1 MKPRF
6 ECHLI
11 SWLFLT
17 PRKHTP
23 VSLIV
28 FTKRPEMDCEF
39 GTHSHEL
46 ERCLPRV
53 ITVKV
58 SVVLEMP
65 HFKDDTTS
73 SERRI
78 IPLILQSHFAG
89 SPTASEKSQMET
101 AKLVTPHHE
110 DDNLFEDGRFSRSEL
125 LEQLERIVR
134 SKHFRNSKRYPTFL
148 RFVVE
153 QTLAG
158 KTETL
163 KERTLGVDVFAR
175 PNHYDT
181 NDDPIVRVTAGEIR
195 KRIAQY
201 YQEPGHEEELRID
214 LPLGSYVPH
223 FLPAAHARQIAEHDH
238 LKIRSEILVA
248 TAPVLN
254 REMVGPEAVALA
266 AKQSVGLGRWKRT
279 FLFGLLFLLIT
290 AATLAGVLLRNHLT
304 DQGINYFW
312 RPIIASG
319 TPAIIVIGVHSLDER
334 GQDDPTKIQAS
345 SIRDGQENMLAAMVR
360 SDMIPVSDI
369 VSYSEITDLLT
380 RRTHVY
386 RTKGS
391 ADTTFEDLRQGPVIL
406 IGGLDN
412 IWTKRLVAPL
422 RFGFFASTQLESE
435 IRDSKDSSHVW
446 KFDNMQLV
454 SGDSRDYA
462 IVASYFD
469 STIGQHVLVVAGIGK
484 AGTQAAAEFVTSDQD
499 LKSWLTEEKV
509 PRGKNVELV
518 LSTEILDG
526 QPGPPHVVASSIW

>member
-1 MKPRF
+1 
-6 ECHLI
+6 
-11 SWLFLT
+11 
-17 PRKHTP
+17 
-23 VSLIV
+23 
-28 FTKRPEMDCEF
+28 
-39 GTHSHEL
+39 
-46 ERCLPRV
+46 
-53 ITVKV
+53 
-58 SVVLEMP
+58 
-65 HFKDDTTS
+65 
-73 SERRI
+73 
-78 IPLILQSHFAG
+78 
-89 SPTASEKSQMET
+89 MET
-101 AKLVTPHHE
+101 AKVITPHHE
-110 DDNLFEDGRFSRSEL
+110 DKNLFEDGRFSRSDL

-158 KTETL
+158 KTEAL

-181 NDDPIVRVTAGEIR
+181 NEDPIVRVTAGEIR

-201 YQEPGHEEELRID
+201 YQEPGHDEELRID

-223 FLPAAHARQIAEHDH
+223 FLPAAHVIPIAEHDH
-238 LKIRSEILVA
+238 VRDQSYTSIA
-248 TAPVLN
+248 TAPALEH
-254 REMVGPEAVALA
+254 EMVGPKAKTWAD
-266 AKQSVGLGRWKRT
+266 KQSVAGIGRWRKT
-279 FLFGLLFLLIT
+279 FFPGLFLLLV
-290 AATLAGVLLRNHLT
+290 AAVTLAGGVLLRNRLR
-304 DQGINYFW
+304 DQGIRYFW

-319 TPAIIVIGVHSLDER
+319 APALIVIGVHSLDER
-334 GQDDPTKIQAS
+334 GQDEPTKIHAS
-345 SIRDGQENMLAAMVR
+345 SMRDGQENMLTSMVR
-360 SDMIPVSDI
+360 SDMVPVSDI

-380 RRTHVY
+380 RRSHVY

-422 RFGFFASTQLESE
+422 RFSFFASTQLESE

-469 STIGQHVLVVAGIGK
+469 STIGQHVLVAAGIGK

-499 LKSWLTEEKV
+499 LKSWLTQEKV
-509 PRGKNVELV
+509 PQGKNVELV

>member
-1 MKPRF
+1 
-6 ECHLI
+6 
-11 SWLFLT
+11 
-17 PRKHTP
+17 
-23 VSLIV
+23 
-28 FTKRPEMDCEF
+28 
-39 GTHSHEL
+39 
-46 ERCLPRV
+46 
-53 ITVKV
+53 
-58 SVVLEMP
+58 
-65 HFKDDTTS
+65 
-73 SERRI
+73 
-78 IPLILQSHFAG
+78 
-89 SPTASEKSQMET
+89 MET
-101 AKLVTPHHE
+101 AKVVTPHHE
-110 DDNLFEDGRFSRSEL
+110 DKSLFEDGRFSRSEL

-158 KTETL
+158 KTEAL

-175 PNHYDT
+175 PSHYDT
-181 NDDPIVRVTAGEIR
+181 NEDPIVRVTAGEIR

-201 YQEPGHEEELRID
+201 YQEAGHEEELRID

-223 FLPAAHARQIAEHDH
+223 FLPAAHVIPIAEHDH
-238 LKIRSEILVA
+238 LRDQSDALIA
-248 TAPVLN
+248 TTSAL
-254 REMVGPEAVALA
+254 EHDMVGPEATALA
-266 AKQSVGLGRWKRT
+266 ARQSVAGVGRWKRT
-279 FLFGLLFLLIT
+279 FRFGLLLLLV
-290 AATLAGVLLRNHLT
+290 AAAAMAGILLRNRLR
-304 DQGINYFW
+304 DRGIDYFW
-312 RPIIASG
+312 QPTIASG
-319 TPAIIVIGVHSLDER
+319 APALIVIGVHSLNER
-334 GQDDPTKIQAS
+334 GQDEPTNAHAS
-345 SIRDGQENMLAAMVR
+345 SMRDGPENMFAAMVR
-360 SDMIPVSDI
+360 SDMVPVSDI

-391 ADTTFEDLRQGPVIL
+391 ADATLEDLRQGPVIL

-412 IWTKRLVAPL
+412 VWTKRLVAPL
-422 RFGFFASTQLESE
+422 RYSFFAPTQMEGE

-469 STIGQHVLVVAGIGK
+469 STIGQHVLVAAGIGK
-484 AGTQAAAEFVTSDQD
+484 AGTQAAAEFLTSNQD

>member
-1 MKPRF
+1 
-6 ECHLI
+6 
-11 SWLFLT
+11 
-17 PRKHTP
+17 
-23 VSLIV
+23 
-28 FTKRPEMDCEF
+28 
-39 GTHSHEL
+39 
-46 ERCLPRV
+46 
-53 ITVKV
+53 
-58 SVVLEMP
+58 
-65 HFKDDTTS
+65 
-73 SERRI
+73 
-78 IPLILQSHFAG
+78 
-89 SPTASEKSQMET
+89 MET
-101 AKLVTPHHE
+101 AKVVTPHHE
-110 DDNLFEDGRFSRSEL
+110 DENLFEDGRFSRSEL

-158 KTETL
+158 KTESL

-175 PNHYDT
+175 LSHYDT
-181 NDDPIVRVTAGEIR
+181 NEDPIVRVTAGEIR

-223 FLPAAHARQIAEHDH
+223 FLPAAHASQITEHDH
-238 LKIRSEILVA
+238 LRDRSDILVA
-248 TAPVLN
+248 TAPVLE
-254 REMVGPEAVALA
+254 REIVGPEAVAAKALA
-266 AKQSVGLGRWKRT
+266 AKQPVAGMGRLKRT
-279 FLFGLLFLLIT
+279 FLFGLLTT
-290 AATLAGVLLRNHLT
+290 AAILTGILLRNHLR
-304 DQGINYFW
+304 DRGINYFW
-312 RPIIASG
+312 QPIIASS
-319 TPAIIVIGVHSLDER
+319 TPVLIVIGVHSLDER
-334 GQDDPTKIQAS
+334 GQDEPANTHAS
-345 SIRDGQENMLAAMVR
+345 STRDGQENMLTSMIR
-360 SDMIPVSDI
+360 SDMVPVSDI

-380 RRTHVY
+380 RRTHLY

-391 ADTTFEDLRQGPVIL
+391 ADTMFEDLRQGPVIL

-422 RFGFFASTQLESE
+422 RFSFFASTQLESE

-469 STIGQHVLVVAGIGK
+469 STIGQHVLVAAGIGK

-499 LKSWLTEEKV
+499 LKSWLTQEKV

>member
-1 MKPRF
+1 
-6 ECHLI
+6 
-11 SWLFLT
+11 
-17 PRKHTP
+17 
-23 VSLIV
+23 
-28 FTKRPEMDCEF
+28 
-39 GTHSHEL
+39 
-46 ERCLPRV
+46 
-53 ITVKV
+53 
-58 SVVLEMP
+58 
-65 HFKDDTTS
+65 
-73 SERRI
+73 
-78 IPLILQSHFAG
+78 
-89 SPTASEKSQMET
+89 MET
-101 AKLVTPHHE
+101 AKVVPPHHE
-110 DDNLFEDGRFSRSEL
+110 DKSQFEDGRFSRSEL

-158 KTETL
+158 KTEGL
-163 KERTLGVDVFAR
+163 KERILGVDVFGR
-175 PNHYDT
+175 PNHYNT
-181 NDDPIVRVTAGEIR
+181 NEDPIVRVTAGEIR

-223 FLPAAHARQIAEHDH
+223 FLPAARTIQIAEHGH
-238 LKIRSEILVA
+238 LRERPNAL
-248 TAPVLN
+248 TLEQ
-254 REMVGPEAVALA
+254 EMVGPKAIEST
-266 AKQSVGLGRWKRT
+266 AKQSIGGMGRRKRT
-279 FLFGLLFLLIT
+279 FLSGFLILLIT
-290 AATLAGVLLRNHLT
+290 AATLTGILLRNHWR
-304 DQGINYFW
+304 DQGIKYFW
-312 RPIIASG
+312 RPVIASG
-319 TPAIIVIGVHSLDER
+319 APALIVIGVHSLDER
-334 GQDDPTKIQAS
+334 GQDEPAKNHAS
-345 SIRDGQENMLAAMVR
+345 SMRDGLENMLASMVR
-360 SDMIPVSDI
+360 AEMVPVSDI

-380 RRTHVY
+380 RRTYLY

-391 ADTTFEDLRQGPVIL
+391 TDTTFEDLRQGPVIL

-412 IWTKRLVAPL
+412 VWTKRLVAPL
-422 RFGFFASTQLESE
+422 RYSFFASTQLESE
-435 IRDSKDSSHVW
+435 IRDSKDPSHAW

-469 STIGQHVLVVAGIGK
+469 STIGQHVLVAAGIGK

>member
-1 MKPRF
+1 
-6 ECHLI
+6 
-11 SWLFLT
+11 
-17 PRKHTP
+17 
-23 VSLIV
+23 
-28 FTKRPEMDCEF
+28 
-39 GTHSHEL
+39 
-46 ERCLPRV
+46 
-53 ITVKV
+53 
-58 SVVLEMP
+58 
-65 HFKDDTTS
+65 
-73 SERRI
+73 
-78 IPLILQSHFAG
+78 
-89 SPTASEKSQMET
+89 MET
-101 AKLVTPHHE
+101 AKVEPSHHE
-110 DDNLFEDGRFSRSEL
+110 DKNLFEDGRFSRSDL

-153 QTLAG
+153 QTLLG
-158 KTETL
+158 KTEGL

-181 NDDPIVRVTAGEIR
+181 NEDPIVRVTAGEIR

-223 FLPAAHARQIAEHDH
+223 FLPAAHAIHIAEHDH
-238 LKIRSEILVA
+238 LRDQSGASIA
-248 TAPVLN
+248 TASALEH
-254 REMVGPEAVALA
+254 EMVGPEAIALA
-266 AKQSVGLGRWKRT
+266 ATQSVAGMGRWKRN
-279 FLFGLLFLLIT
+279 FLFGLLFMLVT
-290 AATLAGVLLRNHLT
+290 AAVLAGILQSNHLR
-304 DQGINYFW
+304 DQGIKYFW
-312 RPIIASG
+312 QPVIDSRA
-319 TPAIIVIGVHSLDER
+319 PALIVIGVHSLDER
-334 GQDDPTKIQAS
+334 GQDEPTKIHAS
-345 SIRDGQENMLAAMVR
+345 SMQDGQENMLAAMVR
-360 SDMIPVSDI
+360 SDMVPVSDI

-412 IWTKRLVAPL
+412 VWTKRLVAPL
-422 RFGFFASTQLESE
+422 RYSFFASSQLESY
-435 IRDSKDSSHVW
+435 IRDSKDPSHVW

-499 LKSWLTEEKV
+499 LKAWLTEEKV
-509 PRGKNVELV
+509 PLGKNVELV

>member
-1 MKPRF
+1 M
-6 ECHLI
+6 
-11 SWLFLT
+11 
-17 PRKHTP
+17 
-23 VSLIV
+23 
-28 FTKRPEMDCEF
+28 
-39 GTHSHEL
+39 
-46 ERCLPRV
+46 ERA
-53 ITVKV
+53 KV
-58 SVVLEMP
+58 V
-65 HFKDDTTS
+65 
-73 SERRI
+73 
-78 IPLILQSHFAG
+78 
-89 SPTASEKSQMET
+89 TA
-101 AKLVTPHHE
+101 HHE
-110 DDNLFEDGRFSRSEL
+110 DKNVFEEGRFSRSEL
-125 LEQLERIVR
+125 LEQLERIVH
-134 SKHFRNSKRYPTFL
+134 SKHFRNSRRYPTFL

-158 KTETL
+158 KTEGL

-175 PNHYDT
+175 PSHYDT
-181 NDDPIVRVTAGEIR
+181 NEDPIVRVTAGEIR

-201 YQEPGHEEELRID
+201 YQEPGHEGELRIG

-223 FLPAAHARQIAEHDH
+223 FLPAAHAIPIAERDH
-238 LKIRSEILVA
+238 LRDQSRTSIAPTSALEHEI
-248 TAPVLN
+248 
-254 REMVGPEAVALA
+254 VGPETTAFA
-266 AKQSVGLGRWKRT
+266 AKQSVAGMGPRKRN
-279 FLFGLLFLLIT
+279 FLSGFLILLVM
-290 AATLAGVLLRNHLT
+290 ASALAGILLRDHLR
-304 DQGINYFW
+304 DQGIKYFW

-319 TPAIIVIGVHSLDER
+319 APALIVIGVHSLDDR
-334 GQDDPTKIQAS
+334 GQDEPTRIHES
-345 SIRDGQENMLAAMVR
+345 SMQDGQENMLAAMVR
-360 SDMIPVSDI
+360 SDMVPVSDI

-412 IWTKRLVAPL
+412 VWTKRLVAPL
-422 RFGFFASTQLESE
+422 RYSFFASTQLESE
-435 IRDSKDSSHVW
+435 IRDSEDPSHVW

-484 AGTQAAAEFVTSDQD
+484 AGTQTAAEFVTSNRD

>member
-1 MKPRF
+1 
-6 ECHLI
+6 
-11 SWLFLT
+11 
-17 PRKHTP
+17 
-23 VSLIV
+23 
-28 FTKRPEMDCEF
+28 
-39 GTHSHEL
+39 
-46 ERCLPRV
+46 
-53 ITVKV
+53 
-58 SVVLEMP
+58 
-65 HFKDDTTS
+65 
-73 SERRI
+73 
-78 IPLILQSHFAG
+78 
-89 SPTASEKSQMET
+89 MET
-101 AKLVTPHHE
+101 AKVEPSHHE
-110 DDNLFEDGRFSRSEL
+110 DKNLFEDGKFSRSEL

-181 NDDPIVRVTAGEIR
+181 NEDPIVRVTAGEIR

-223 FLPAAHARQIAEHDH
+223 FLPATHPISIAEPHNQRDPSDASIAIASGLEH
-238 LKIRSEILVA
+238 
-248 TAPVLN
+248 
-254 REMVGPEAVALA
+254 EMVGPQATGLA
-266 AKQSVGLGRWKRT
+266 AKQSVAVVMGGWRKAL
-279 FLFGLLFLLIT
+279 LSGLLISLVTIT
-290 AATLAGVLLRNHLT
+290 AVAGILLRNRWK

-312 RPIIASG
+312 RPIIAAG
-319 TPAIIVIGVHSLDER
+319 PPALIVIGVHSLNER
-334 GQDDPTKIQAS
+334 GQDEVPNVHS
-345 SIRDGQENMLAAMVR
+345 SSTRDGQENMLAAMVR

-380 RRTHVY
+380 RRTHTY

-391 ADTTFEDLRQGPVIL
+391 ADTTLEDLRQGPVIL

-412 IWTKRLVAPL
+412 VWTKRLVAPL
-422 RFGFFASTQLESE
+422 RYSFFAPTQLESE
-435 IRDSKDSSHVW
+435 IRDSKDPSHVW

-499 LKSWLTEEKV
+499 LKSWLREERV

>member
-1 MKPRF
+1 
-6 ECHLI
+6 
-11 SWLFLT
+11 
-17 PRKHTP
+17 
-23 VSLIV
+23 
-28 FTKRPEMDCEF
+28 
-39 GTHSHEL
+39 
-46 ERCLPRV
+46 
-53 ITVKV
+53 
-58 SVVLEMP
+58 
-65 HFKDDTTS
+65 
-73 SERRI
+73 
-78 IPLILQSHFAG
+78 
-89 SPTASEKSQMET
+89 MET
-101 AKLVTPHHE
+101 AKLATPHHE
-110 DDNLFEDGRFSRSEL
+110 EKNVFENGRFSRSDL

-134 SKHFRNSKRYPTFL
+134 SKHFRNSKRYPAFL

-158 KTETL
+158 KTEGL
-163 KERTLGVDVFAR
+163 KERILGVDVFAR

-181 NDDPIVRVTAGEIR
+181 NEDPIVRVTAGEIR

-223 FLPAAHARQIAEHDH
+223 FLPAAHAVPIAERDH
-238 LKIRSEILVA
+238 LRDQSAASIA
-248 TAPVLN
+248 TISGLDY
-254 REMVGPEAVALA
+254 EMVGPEAIALA
-266 AKQSVGLGRWKRT
+266 AKQSVAGMGRWKRA
-279 FLFGLLFLLIT
+279 FLSGFLILLLM
-290 AATLAGVLLRNHLT
+290 ASALAGILLRNHMRE
-304 DQGINYFW
+304 QGIKYFW
-312 RPIIASG
+312 QPIIASDY
-319 TPAIIVIGVHSLDER
+319 PALIVIGVHSLDDR
-334 GQDDPTKIQAS
+334 GQDEPAKIHAS
-345 SIRDGQENMLAAMVR
+345 SMQDGQENMLAAMVR
-360 SDMIPVSDI
+360 SDMVPVSDI
-369 VSYSEITDLLT
+369 VSYSEISDLLT

-412 IWTKRLVAPL
+412 VWTKRLVAPL
-422 RFGFFASTQLESE
+422 RYSFFASTQLESE
-435 IRDSKDSSHVW
+435 IRDSKDPSHVW

>member
-1 MKPRF
+1 
-6 ECHLI
+6 
-11 SWLFLT
+11 
-17 PRKHTP
+17 
-23 VSLIV
+23 
-28 FTKRPEMDCEF
+28 
-39 GTHSHEL
+39 
-46 ERCLPRV
+46 
-53 ITVKV
+53 
-58 SVVLEMP
+58 
-65 HFKDDTTS
+65 
-73 SERRI
+73 
-78 IPLILQSHFAG
+78 
-89 SPTASEKSQMET
+89 MET
-101 AKLVTPHHE
+101 AKVATPHHE
-110 DDNLFEDGRFSRSEL
+110 VKNGFEDGRFSRSEL

-158 KTETL
+158 KIEGL

-181 NDDPIVRVTAGEIR
+181 NEDPIVRVTAGEIR

-201 YQEPGHEEELRID
+201 YQEPGHDEELRID

-223 FLPAAHARQIAEHDH
+223 FLPAAHTIQIAEHDH
-238 LKIRSEILVA
+238 LKHQSDASIA
-248 TAPVLN
+248 TTLALQH
-254 REMVGPEAVALA
+254 EMVGPEAAASA
-266 AKQSVGLGRWKRT
+266 AKQSVAGMGRWKRT
-279 FLFGLLFLLIT
+279 VLSGLLFLLVT
-290 AATLAGVLLRNHLT
+290 AAALTGILLRNYLR
-304 DQGINYFW
+304 DQGIKYFW

-319 TPAIIVIGVHSLDER
+319 APALIVIGVHSLDER
-334 GQDDPTKIQAS
+334 GQDEPTN
-345 SIRDGQENMLAAMVR
+345 IRANSGQENMLAAMVR
-360 SDMIPVSDI
+360 SDMVPVSDI

-380 RRTHVY
+380 RRSHVY

-412 IWTKRLVAPL
+412 VWTKRLVAPL
-422 RFGFFASTQLESE
+422 RYSFFASTRLESE
-435 IRDSKDSSHVW
+435 IRDSKDRSHAW

-469 STIGQHVLVVAGIGK
+469 STIGQHVLVAAGIGK

>member
-1 MKPRF
+1 
-6 ECHLI
+6 
-11 SWLFLT
+11 
-17 PRKHTP
+17 
-23 VSLIV
+23 
-28 FTKRPEMDCEF
+28 
-39 GTHSHEL
+39 
-46 ERCLPRV
+46 
-53 ITVKV
+53 
-58 SVVLEMP
+58 
-65 HFKDDTTS
+65 
-73 SERRI
+73 
-78 IPLILQSHFAG
+78 
-89 SPTASEKSQMET
+89 MET
-101 AKLVTPHHE
+101 AKVITPHHE
-110 DDNLFEDGRFSRSEL
+110 DKNLFEDGRFSRSDL

-158 KTETL
+158 KTEAL

-175 PNHYDT
+175 PSHYDT

-201 YQEPGHEEELRID
+201 YQEPGHDEELRID

-223 FLPAAHARQIAEHDH
+223 FLPAAHVIPIAEHNSHEH
-238 LKIRSEILVA
+238 LRDRSDVLIA
-248 TAPVLN
+248 TAPALEH
-254 REMVGPEAVALA
+254 EMVGPEAIALT
-266 AKQSVGLGRWKRT
+266 AKKSVIGMGRLKRSY
-279 FLFGLLFLLIT
+279 LFSLLFLLVT
-290 AATLAGVLLRNHLT
+290 AAILTGILLRNHLR

-312 RPIIASG
+312 QPVIASG
-319 TPAIIVIGVHSLDER
+319 TPALIVIGVHSLDER
-334 GQDDPTKIQAS
+334 GQDEPTKIHAS
-345 SIRDGQENMLAAMVR
+345 SIRDGQENMLTSMVR
-360 SDMIPVSDI
+360 SDMVPVSDI

-380 RRTHVY
+380 RRTHAY

-391 ADTTFEDLRQGPVIL
+391 ADTTFEDLRQGPIIL

-422 RFGFFASTQLESE
+422 RFSFFASTQLESE

-469 STIGQHVLVVAGIGK
+469 STIGQHVLVAAGIGK

-499 LKSWLTEEKV
+499 LKSWLTQEMV

>member
-1 MKPRF
+1 
-6 ECHLI
+6 
-11 SWLFLT
+11 
-17 PRKHTP
+17 
-23 VSLIV
+23 
-28 FTKRPEMDCEF
+28 
-39 GTHSHEL
+39 
-46 ERCLPRV
+46 
-53 ITVKV
+53 
-58 SVVLEMP
+58 
-65 HFKDDTTS
+65 
-73 SERRI
+73 
-78 IPLILQSHFAG
+78 
-89 SPTASEKSQMET
+89 MET
-101 AKLVTPHHE
+101 AKVEPSHHE
-110 DDNLFEDGRFSRSEL
+110 DKNLFEDGRFSRSEL

-134 SKHFRNSKRYPTFL
+134 SRHFRNSKRYPTFL

-158 KTETL
+158 KTEAL

-175 PNHYDT
+175 PSHYDT
-181 NDDPIVRVTAGEIR
+181 NEDPIVRVTAGEIR

-223 FLPAAHARQIAEHDH
+223 FFPAAHAIPTAEHDNH
-238 LKIRSEILVA
+238 KDQSDASIAIASALDHE
-248 TAPVLN
+248 T
-254 REMVGPEAVALA
+254 VGPGAIGVAPRQSVAVA
-266 AKQSVGLGRWKRT
+266 GMGRWRT
-279 FLFGLLFLLIT
+279 IFLSALLILLVTT
-290 AATLAGVLLRNHLT
+290 AALGGILLRNHRR

-312 RPIIASG
+312 RPIIAAGS
-319 TPAIIVIGVHSLDER
+319 PALIVIGVHSLDER
-334 GQDDPTKIQAS
+334 GQDEVPKVHS
-345 SIRDGQENMLAAMVR
+345 SSTRDGQENMLAAMVR
-360 SDMIPVSDI
+360 SDMVPVSDI

-391 ADTTFEDLRQGPVIL
+391 ADTTFEELRQGPVIL

-412 IWTKRLVAPL
+412 VWTKRLVAPL
-422 RFGFFASTQLESE
+422 RYSFFASTQLESE
-435 IRDSKDSSHVW
+435 IRDSKDPSHVW
-446 KFDNMQLV
+446 KFNNMQLV

-499 LKSWLTEEKV
+499 LKAWLAEEKV

-526 QPGPPHVVASSIW
+526 EPGPPHVVASSVW